1 MPKELDLEEN
11 DITKITA
18 IRDKKVKQ
26 RLKIGELVINKYKLQ
41 EMINKIDGDTQKE
54 LRQEEVYI
62 QEERE
67 LIDELSEKYG
77 HGQADLDRKKFIQN
91 D

>member
-1 MPKELDLEEN
+1 
-11 DITKITA
+11 
-18 IRDKKVKQ
+18 
-26 RLKIGELVINKYKLQ
+26 
-41 EMINKIDGDTQKE
+41 MINKIDGDTQKE